1 MELWGLKTVALF
13 DVWSLEHFLAG
24 ITVGTMVLYFSRKKP
39 HSPLKFLAA
48 VLLVAY
54 AWEFVEY
61 NLEMGRSGIE
71 AVTYWFQ
78 GVEYWPNRLG
88 SDPALVSLG
97 AFAALKFEKARRPAR
112 VSSFIWIGVH
122 VFIFPHCMYLQTLF

>member
-1 MELWGLKTVALF
+1 MELWRWKTVALF
-13 DVWSLEHFLAG
+13 DVWSIEHFLTG
-24 ITVGTMVLYFSRKKP
+24 VTVGAVVLYLSCKKP
-39 HSPLKFLAA
+39 HSHLKFLMA
-48 VLLVAY
+48 VLAVAY

-88 SDPALVSLG
+88 SDPALVLLG
-97 AFAALKFEKARRPAR
+97 AFVALRFEKVRLPAR
-112 VSSFIWIGVH
+112 MTSFTWMGAH
-122 VFIFPHCMYLQTLF
+122 VLVFPHCMYLHTLF

>member
-1 MELWGLKTVALF
+1 MGV
-13 DVWSLEHFLAG
+13 V
-24 ITVGTMVLYFSRKKP
+24 VLYLLRGKP
-39 HSPLKFLAA
+39 HSHLKFLVA
-48 VLLVAY
+48 VLAVAY

-88 SDPALVSLG
+88 SDPALVLLG
-97 AFAALKFEKARRPAR
+97 AFVALKFEKVRLPAR
-112 VSSFIWIGVH
+112 MTSFTWMGVH
-122 VFIFPHCMYLQTLF
+122 VLVFPHCMYLHTLF